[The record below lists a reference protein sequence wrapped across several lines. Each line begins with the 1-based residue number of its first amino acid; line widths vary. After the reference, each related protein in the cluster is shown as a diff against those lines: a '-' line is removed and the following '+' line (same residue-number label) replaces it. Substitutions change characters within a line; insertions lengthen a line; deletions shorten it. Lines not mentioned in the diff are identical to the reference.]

1 MRAGLVLVLAAS
13 IANADALAP
22 VATVSAGGGT
32 PEERV
37 IGDRWVALT
46 GFRCDADDCFVD
58 VADTLA
64 GQVERVHASRA
75 LLEKKFGHASGAYR
89 SIEATL
95 VFYDGHHSGWL
106 VVDRDNA
113 AAFHWYAELD
123 AKTGRVARAT
133 RLDARRDERDLYPI
147 GFDPAHGAVWFYELE
162 FAGPRE
168 PARNYGR
175 ERSAHELRLRR
186 IDLADLAVDAV
197 ATLTL
202 PARVQKQPLEDEIS
216 FHVAPDFS
224 RIAFVEYYEEPHRLS
239 PPASA
244 YVIDT
249 SDGSSFAVAIPQVV
263 YAATFDSKYL
273 YLSSSVTGEIR
284 RIDLAKHAV
293 DRVVHGPKQSHH
305 AVITPDGKRMLVLS
319 TSKRFVAYDLP
330 ELTRAR
336 ELPHDA
342 SLGEAFRELGP
353 SSLAVLGGRL
363 VLPLAWGEST
373 RDYAIV
379 DVSAP
384 DSRR

>member
-1 MRAGLVLVLAAS
+1 MRAGLVLICAAS
-13 IANADALAP
+13 VAHADALAP
-22 VATVSAGGGT
+22 VATVSADGGT
-32 PEERV
+32 AEERV
-37 IGDRWVALT
+37 VGDRWVALT
-46 GFRCDADDCFVD
+46 GFRCSADDCFVD

-64 GQVERVHASRA
+64 GKVERVHASRA

-89 SIEATL
+89 SLEATL
-95 VFYDGHHSGWL
+95 VFYDGRRSGWL

-113 AAFHWYAELD
+113 TAFHWYAELGV
-123 AKTGRVARAT
+123 KTGAITRAT
-133 RLDARRDERDLYPI
+133 KLEKSRDDLELTPI

-162 FAGPRE
+162 YAGPRD
-168 PARNYGR
+168 PARNYAR

-186 IDLADLAVDAV
+186 IDLTDLAVEAV
-197 ATLTL
+197 ATLAL
-202 PARVQKQPLEDEIS
+202 PARLQKPPLEDEIS

-249 SDGSSFAVAIPQVV
+249 SDGSSFSVAIPQVV
-263 YAATFDSKYL
+263 YAAAFDSKYL

-284 RIDLAKHAV
+284 RVDLAKRAV

-319 TSKRFVAYDLP
+319 TSKRFVAYELP

-336 ELPHDA
+336 ELQHDA
-342 SLGEAFRELGP
+342 SLAEAFRELGP
-353 SSLAVLGGRL
+353 GSLAVLGGRL
-363 VLPLAWGEST
+363 VLPLAWGDST
-373 RDYAIV
+373 RDYSIV
-379 DVSAP
+379 DLG
-384 DSRR
+384 R